1 MSTHGKF
8 IFTNEELM
16 NSPSRKHGYDPDREF
31 YSRQHAANLI
41 QDMGQHL
48 QLTLLCINTA
58 IVYMHRFYVFHSLAI
73 FHRNSIAV
81 SALFLAAKVEDQP
94 RKLEQVIKAAHVCLC
109 KDGTKLDITSKQYL
123 TQVEDLLFNEN
134 IMLQTLGFEL
144 RIDHPHPYVL
154 QCCTAVNVGKEIAQN
169 AYLLSTYCWHL
180 TMMCLQYSP
189 KIIACTC
196 IYITCK
202 CSNFEISRL
211 NDGRNWFQ
219 YLDNDITLETIQK
232 LAQEFLDILKKCPN
246 KFRNK
251 TLFLNKGK
259 QPLKVPSALISH
271 SLTKVLEEKPASQES
286 KTLEEFL
293 HPFFVNTQQ
302 EEIYS
307 KTETLNN
314 YQYYSFSNNDAKA
327 MVMPSHNVPSE
338 IFNNYKPPQVDFQIN
353 YSQPGSSEG
362 GGKRKYEMM
371 ANPNLAF
378 HNGPMIHH
386 NVIPNNLDY
395 LNCLQINQSEILH
408 EDPLGLYVLNSANDP
423 KRFKYY

>member
-1 MSTHGKF
+1 MSTHGRF
-8 IFTNEELM
+8 IFTNEELT

-58 IVYMHRFYVFHSLAI
+58 IVYMHRFYVFHSLAV

-94 RKLEQVIKAAHVCLC
+94 RKLEQVIKAAHLCLC
-109 KDGTKLDITSKQYL
+109 KDGTKLDVTSKPFL
-123 TQVEDLLFNEN
+123 SQVEDLLFNEN
-134 IMLQTLGFEL
+134 VMLQTLGFDL

-154 QCCTAVNVGKEIAQN
+154 QCCSAINVGKEIAQN

-189 KIIACTC
+189 KIIACIC

-202 CSNFEISRL
+202 CSNVEISRL
-211 NDGRNWFQ
+211 NDGRDWFQ
-219 YLDNDITLETIQK
+219 YLDNNITLDIIKK

-259 QPLKVPSALISH
+259 QPLKVPSALISQ
-271 SLTKVLEEKPASQES
+271 SLTKVLEEKPQES

-293 HPFFVNTQQ
+293 HPFDNFFDNTQL
-302 EEIYS
+302 EIFS

-314 YQYYSFSNNDAKA
+314 YQYYSYSNDNGAKA

-338 IFNNYKPPQVDFQIN
+338 IFSNYESPQLEFQIN
-353 YSQPGSSEG
+353 YSQPSSSESN
-362 GGKRKYEMM
+362 KRKYDMLI
-371 ANPNLAF
+371 NNDFAF
-378 HNGPMIHH
+378 S
-386 NVIPNNLDY
+386 NLDY
-395 LNCLQINQSEILH
+395 LNSFEIKK
-408 EDPLGLYVLNSANDP
+408 P
-423 KRFKYY
+423 KYNMQMEN